1 MQLSRT
7 INRVRRRRRI
17 RAKISG
23 TTKRPR
29 FTVHKS
35 LRHLRAQ
42 LIDDQTGKT
51 LASLSTLNLQKRS
64 SLAVAATLGSALAKK
79 AVEIGIKQVVFD
91 RGGYQYHGQ
100 IKALAEAARK
110 EGLQF

>member
-23 TTKRPR
+23 TAKRPR

-64 SLAVAATLGSALAKK
+64 SLAVAAILGSALAKK
-79 AVEIGIKQVVFD
+79 AVEMGIKQVVFD

-110 EGLQF
+110 EGIQF